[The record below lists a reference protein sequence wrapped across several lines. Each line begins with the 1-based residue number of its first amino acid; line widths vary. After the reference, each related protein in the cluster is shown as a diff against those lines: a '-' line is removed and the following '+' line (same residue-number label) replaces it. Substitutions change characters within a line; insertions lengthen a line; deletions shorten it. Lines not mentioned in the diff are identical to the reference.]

1 MKKKLF
7 IISDHQK
14 KIVCRDSLLVLLL
27 QLILFTSAQC
37 QRDQWQQ
44 PERVMDSLRIQP
56 GMVIGE
62 AGAGEG
68 YFTFKLSQRIGE
80 NGIIY
85 ANDINQD
92 KLDELQRQMKQ
103 DSITNIIPVL
113 GKIEDP
119 CFPDSLLDMVI
130 MVYVLHDVEKPVA
143 FLENIKLY
151 LKNGAPVVI
160 VDRDPDKFGGR
171 TGHFLPRE
179 DIEKILRESGYT
191 IDRVMT
197 FLSRDNIYVIYP
209 NLHEG
214 SYVE

>member
-7 IISDHQK
+7 IISDYQK

-27 QLILFTSAQC
+27 QLILFSSAQC

-179 DIEKILRESGYT
+179 DIEKIFRESGYT
-191 IDRVMT
+191 INRVMT
-197 FLSRDNIYVIYP
+197 FLSRDNIYVVYP

>member
-1 MKKKLF
+1 MKKKFF
-7 IISDHQK
+7 IIPYHQK
-14 KIVCRDSLLVLLL
+14 KIIFRYSFLVLLL
-27 QLILFTSAQC
+27 QLLLFTSAKC

-130 MVYVLHDVEKPVA
+130 MVYVLHDVEKPVP

-179 DIEKILRESGYT
+179 DIEKILGESGYT

-197 FLSRDNIYVIYP
+197 FLSRDNIYVVYP
-209 NLHEG
+209 SLHES